1 MPRRNG
7 RPRHLDDAKR
17 RLLLRRILDGATVAS
32 AARSVGCCDRTVQ
45 REARRD
51 SLFGWRL
58 GVALEVRDRR
68 RAQRRALER
77 AAVAE
82 RAPIQLSRALMTVL
96 ADQLRRLGGDKTP
109 SGTPAITCGEN
120 RRGFVGTTPE
130 PGPRQ
135 KSAA

>member
-77 AAVAE
+77 A
-82 RAPIQLSRALMTVL
+82 PIQSSRALMAVL

-120 RRGFVGTTPE
+120 QRGFVGTTPE